1 MPIPFQDAVLP
12 DNLNSSIKVN
22 PTVGRGSLITFSYLY
37 YKPGHD
43 PIPLVLVTD
52 IWDKYIRGINLHY
65 LTFPVIKKLMFPGTG
80 KSICESQ
87 QFNYQYIKGND
98 YIVSAFRQ
106 YKRNGMASIKKLN
119 CEFVVNAMGITRSFD
134 PNEIEAIRRSVR
146 EQIRRM
152 ANPQA
157 TATGEMPFGQNP
169 PSSV

>member
-1 MPIPFQDAVLP
+1 
-12 DNLNSSIKVN
+12 
-22 PTVGRGSLITFSYLY
+22 
-37 YKPGHD
+37 
-43 PIPLVLVTD
+43 
-52 IWDKYIRGINLHY
+52 
-65 LTFPVIKKLMFPGTG
+65 
-80 KSICESQ
+80 
-87 QFNYQYIKGND
+87 
-98 YIVSAFRQ
+98 
-106 YKRNGMASIKKLN
+106 MASIKKLN